1 MMAQEER
8 IWKLKKCSSSI
19 SKQED
24 LTKVMI
30 LTTPSKDNLSGEIQW
45 GITEYQFLV
54 PGLERKG
61 GGNLAVL
68 FTQVISDAPNV
79 TRKGEFWIYAGSA
92 PVTLGFI
99 CGSAGDLGSIPRLG
113 RSHGEGKGYPLQY
126 SSMENSMD
134 YIVLGVAK
142 SQTWL
147 SYFHL
152 PLLLL

>member
-1 MMAQEER
+1 
-8 IWKLKKCSSSI
+8 
-19 SKQED
+19 
-24 LTKVMI
+24 MI

-147 SYFHL
+147 RDFHFHFSSKN
-152 PLLLL
+152 